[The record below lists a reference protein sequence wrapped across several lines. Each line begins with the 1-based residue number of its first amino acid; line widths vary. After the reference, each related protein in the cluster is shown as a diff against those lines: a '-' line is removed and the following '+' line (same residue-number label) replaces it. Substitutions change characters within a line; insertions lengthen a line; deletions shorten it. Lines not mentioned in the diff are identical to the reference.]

1 MANLTTTQYATI
13 VGSAAPATFDTLLT
27 VAQSEL
33 DLRTWYYYTDA
44 SALTLPDAVSDALL
58 KFLAFGVQY
67 LNDNGGMD
75 GLTEG
80 DANSVSLGKFSY
92 TKDASQSG
100 SQSTAVF
107 SHIADMQLPLLI
119 SYADTYRGE
128 DE

>member
-80 DANSVSLGKFSY
+80 AANSVSLGKFSY
-92 TKDASQSG
+92 TRSAGG
-100 SQSTAVF
+100 SDAVF